1 MEKQQREALQW
12 FVEFANRDLNK
23 FTPGDKAKLLVE
35 STEHLFPLKHLQ
47 AFPPPEL
54 FARKMK
60 WVLNPP
66 PQRDSEEYWSLIL
79 RLQNVVREELRRL
92 TEGYRFQ
99 DIPGEPYDHDETIP
113 HVKMWADTIIFC
125 SEANPDRFSF
135 YFIPGKKQDDYV
147 RFKLN
152 LLLNELPR
160 SALNRCLSPIRKKLC
175 GKYFINV
182 SRRKKR
188 FCSPQC
194 LWRFNTVKRRTAD
207 PEGYKEYQKIL
218 MRDRRLEEV
227 GQRRRRTKKRKG
239 MKVE

>member
-1 MEKQQREALQW
+1 MTYEDVTPFHPHKQ
-12 FVEFANRDLNK
+12 
-23 FTPGDKAKLLVE
+23 
-35 STEHLFPLKHLQ
+35 LQ
-47 AFPPPEL
+47 AFPPSEL
-54 FARKMK
+54 LARKIQWAVK
-60 WVLNPP
+60 PP
-66 PQRDSEEYWSLIL
+66 PQKDSEEYWSLIL
-79 RLQNVVREELRRL
+79 QLQSVVREELRRL
-92 TEGYRFQ
+92 TEGYRFL
-99 DIPGEPYDHDETIP
+99 DIPGVPYDHDETIP
-113 HVKMWADTIIFC
+113 HVKMWADTVIVC

-152 LLLNELPR
+152 LLLDGLPR

-194 LWRFNTVKRRTAD
+194 LWRFNTVKRRKAD

-227 GQRRRRTKKRKG
+227 GQRRQKTRKRKG
-239 MKVE
+239 MKEE